1 MNGMDTTIQVLDER
15 TVNQI
20 AAGEV
25 VERPASVV
33 KELVE
38 NAIDAGATLVRV
50 EVTSDRQHVTAI
62 RVVDDGVGMGRGDAA
77 LAFKEHATSKIS
89 RIDDLDRVL
98 TLGFRGEALPS
109 IASVSDVT
117 LITRQRGG
125 DQIAGTKVAIRG
137 GDAPGVTEVGAPEGT
152 SIEVRNLFFNTPAR
166 RKFLK
171 SLHTELAHIH
181 GVIEKTALARPDI
194 SFRLLHNGRERIA
207 THATD
212 DLRETVAA
220 LFGTAV
226 AKELIPLALET
237 PLVRVGGYIS
247 GPALSRADQYQ
258 IFLSINARPI
268 SSLQIVRAIKEGYGT
283 LLPKDRF
290 PVAFLSIGI
299 NGSLVDV
306 NVHPT
311 KKLVRLSREKE
322 IYGAIA
328 DAVHAA
334 LGSRDLR
341 AAAGPKP
348 VFPVISSMPAP
359 HEIPASVPGV
369 GESRAPFT
377 LTDRRLR
384 QSELPLSG
392 VERNLLPEIDVIGQ
406 IDNMYIVG
414 SAGDGALI
422 VIDQH
427 AAHERVL
434 YEQVQEKNGTG
445 SGSQELIVPVLI
457 TFSPQEAELAR
468 EVLPALAEEGFSLE
482 EFGPATYAV
491 NAIPVVLGKLEE
503 PEVIRDLVSA
513 LIRESPA
520 DPVGRREAVL
530 RRVACRSAIKAGDR
544 LSQEQMR
551 RLLDQLARTK
561 NPYTCPH
568 GRPTI
573 VSFSPDELAAMFRRT

>member
-38 NAIDAGATLVRV
+38 NAIDAGASLIRV
-50 EVTSDRQHVTAI
+50 EVTSDRNHVTSV
-62 RVVDDGVGMGRGDAA
+62 RVVDDGGGMGRGDAV

-89 RIDDLDRVL
+89 RIDDLDHVL

-109 IASVSDVT
+109 IASVSDVM
-117 LITRQRGG
+117 LVTRRRGG

-137 GDAPGVTEVGAPEGT
+137 GNAPEVTEVGAPEGT
-152 SIEVRNLFFNTPAR
+152 SIEVRDLFFNTPAR

-171 SLHTELAHIH
+171 SLYTELAHIH
-181 GVIEKTALARPDI
+181 GVIERTALARPDI

-212 DLRETVAA
+212 DLKETVAS

-226 AKELIPLALET
+226 AKELIPISLET

-247 GPALSRADQYQ
+247 GPGLSRADQYQ

-268 SSLQIVRAIKEGYGT
+268 TSLQIVRAIKEGYGT

-299 NGSLVDV
+299 NGDLVDV

-311 KKLVRLSREKE
+311 KKLVRLSHEKE

-328 DAVHAA
+328 GAVRAV
-334 LGSRDLR
+334 LGGKDLS
-341 AAAGPKP
+341 APGPKP
-348 VFPVISSMPAP
+348 ALPLVPRTPSPSRSPAP
-359 HEIPASVPGV
+359 VAGV
-369 GESRAPFT
+369 AESRAPFT

-384 QSELPLSG
+384 QSELPLAG
-392 VERNLLPEIDVIGQ
+392 AERNLLPEIEVIGQ
-406 IDNMYIVG
+406 LDAMYILG
-414 SAGDGALI
+414 SAEGRSLV

-434 YEQVQEKNGTG
+434 YEQAQEKAGAG
-445 SGSQELIVPVLI
+445 PVSQELIVPVLV
-457 TFSPQEAELAR
+457 TFSPQESELAR
-468 EVLPALAEEGFSLE
+468 EALSALEEEGFSLE

-513 LIRESPA
+513 LVRESPA
-520 DPVGRREAVL
+520 DPVGKREAVL
-530 RRVACRSAIKAGDR
+530 RRVACRGAIKAGDQ
-544 LSQEQMR
+544 LSREQMR

>member
-1 MNGMDTTIQVLDER
+1 MNGTTIQVLDER

-38 NAIDAGATLVRV
+38 NAIDAGARLVRV
-50 EVTSDRQHVTAI
+50 EVTSDRDRVTAV
-62 RVVDDGVGMGRGDAA
+62 RVVDDGAGMGRGDAV

-109 IASVSDVT
+109 IASVSEVVLVT
-117 LITRQRGG
+117 RRRGG
-125 DQIAGTKVAIRG
+125 GEIAGTRVAIRG
-137 GDAPGVTEVGAPEGT
+137 GSAPEVAEVGAPEGT
-152 SIEVRNLFFNTPAR
+152 SVEVRDLFFNTPAR

-181 GVIEKTALARPDI
+181 GVIERTALARPEI

-212 DLRETVAA
+212 DIRETVAA

-226 AKELIPLALET
+226 AKNLVPVSINT
-237 PLVRVGGYIS
+237 PLVRVAGYIS
-247 GPALSRADQYQ
+247 TPALSRADQYQ
-258 IFLSINARPI
+258 VFLSINARPI
-268 SSLQIVRAIKEGYGT
+268 SSLQIVRAVKEGYGT

-290 PVAFLSIGI
+290 PVAFLHIGI
-299 NGSLVDV
+299 DGGLVDV

-311 KKLVRLSREKE
+311 KKLVRLSHEKE

-328 DAVHAA
+328 GAVRTA
-334 LGSRDLR
+334 LGGRDLS
-341 AAAGPKP
+341 APGAMP
-348 VFPVISSMPAP
+348 VFPAVSPQAQP
-359 HEIPASVPGV
+359 PRTPGV
-369 GESRAPFT
+369 AESRAPFT

-384 QSELPLSG
+384 QSELPLAAA
-392 VERNLLPEIDVIGQ
+392 ERNLLPEIEVIGQ
-406 IDNMYIVG
+406 LDAMYIVG
-414 SAGDGALI
+414 SAEGRSLV

-434 YEQVQEKNGTG
+434 YEQAQDRAGP
-445 SGSQELIVPVLI
+445 GSQELIVPVLV

-468 EVLPALAEEGFSLE
+468 EALPALAEEGFVLE

-503 PEVIRDLVSA
+503 PGVIRDLVSA
-513 LIRESPA
+513 LVRESPA
-520 DPVGRREAVL
+520 DPVGKREAVL
-530 RRVACRSAIKAGDR
+530 RRVACRGAIKAGDH
-544 LSQEQMR
+544 LSREQMR

>member
-1 MNGMDTTIQVLDER
+1 MNGTTIQVLDER

-38 NAIDAGATLVRV
+38 NAIDAGARLIRV
-50 EVTSDRQHVTAI
+50 EVTSERNHVTAV
-62 RVVDDGVGMGRGDAA
+62 RVVDDGAGMGRGDAV

-117 LITRQRGG
+117 LITRRRGG
-125 DQIAGTKVAIRG
+125 GEIAGTRVAIRG
-137 GDAPGVTEVGAPEGT
+137 GNAPEVAEVGAPEGT
-152 SIEVRNLFFNTPAR
+152 SVEVRDLFFNTPAR

-181 GVIEKTALARPDI
+181 GVIERTALARPEI

-212 DLRETVAA
+212 DLKETVAA

-226 AKELIPLALET
+226 AKDLVPVFLKT
-237 PLVRVGGYIS
+237 PLVQVAGYIS
-247 GPALSRADQYQ
+247 TPALSRADQYQ

-299 NGSLVDV
+299 NGDLVDV

-311 KKLVRLSREKE
+311 KKLVRLSHEKE
-322 IYGAIA
+322 IYGSIA
-328 DAVHAA
+328 GAVRTA
-334 LGSRDLR
+334 LGGKDLS
-341 AAAGPKP
+341 AAGAKP
-348 VFPVISSMPAP
+348 VFPVVSLPAQP
-359 HEIPASVPGV
+359 SRPPAAGV
-369 GESRAPFT
+369 AESRAPFT

-384 QSELPLSG
+384 QSELPLAG
-392 VERNLLPEIDVIGQ
+392 AERNLLPDIEVIGQ
-406 IDNMYIVG
+406 LDTMYIVG
-414 SAGDGALI
+414 SAEGRSLV

-427 AAHERVL
+427 
-434 YEQVQEKNGTG
+434 
-445 SGSQELIVPVLI
+445 
-457 TFSPQEAELAR
+457 
-468 EVLPALAEEGFSLE
+468 
-482 EFGPATYAV
+482 
-491 NAIPVVLGKLEE
+491 
-503 PEVIRDLVSA
+503 
-513 LIRESPA
+513 
-520 DPVGRREAVL
+520 
-530 RRVACRSAIKAGDR
+530 
-544 LSQEQMR
+544 
-551 RLLDQLARTK
+551 
-561 NPYTCPH
+561 
-568 GRPTI
+568 
-573 VSFSPDELAAMFRRT
+573 

>member
-1 MNGMDTTIQVLDER
+1 MNGTTIQVLDER

-38 NAIDAGATLVRV
+38 NAIDAGARLIRV
-50 EVTSDRQHVTAI
+50 EVTSDRNHVTAV
-62 RVVDDGVGMGRGDAA
+62 RVVDDGAGMGRADAV

-117 LITRQRGG
+117 LVTRRRGG
-125 DQIAGTKVAIRG
+125 GEIAGTRVAIRG
-137 GDAPGVTEVGAPEGT
+137 GSAPEVAEVGAPEGT
-152 SIEVRNLFFNTPAR
+152 SVEVRDLFFNTPAR

-181 GVIEKTALARPDI
+181 GVIERTALARPEI

-212 DLRETVAA
+212 DLKETVAA

-226 AKELIPLALET
+226 AKGLVPVSLKT
-237 PLVRVGGYIS
+237 PLVQVAGYIS
-247 GPALSRADQYQ
+247 TPSLSRADQYQ
-258 IFLSINARPI
+258 VFLSINARPI

-299 NGSLVDV
+299 NGDLVDV

-311 KKLVRLSREKE
+311 KKLVRLSHEKE

-328 DAVHAA
+328 DAVRTA
-334 LGSRDLR
+334 LGGKDLS
-341 AAAGPKP
+341 APGAKP
-348 VFPVISSMPAP
+348 VFPAVA
-359 HEIPASVPGV
+359 IPSHPLPGPRAAGV
-369 GESRAPFT
+369 AESRAPFT
-377 LTDRRLR
+377 LTDWRLR
-384 QSELPLSG
+384 QSELPLAG
-392 VERNLLPEIDVIGQ
+392 AERNLLPEIEVIGQ
-406 IDNMYIVG
+406 LDAMYIVG
-414 SAGDGALI
+414 SAEGRSLV

-434 YEQVQEKNGTG
+434 YEQAQDRAGP
-445 SGSQELIVPVLI
+445 GSQELIVPVLV

-468 EVLPALAEEGFSLE
+468 EALPTLAEEGFVLE
-482 EFGPATYAV
+482 EFGPSTYAV

-513 LIRESPA
+513 LVRESPS
-520 DPVGRREAVL
+520 DPVGKREAVL
-530 RRVACRSAIKAGDR
+530 RRVACRGAIKAGDH
-544 LSQEQMR
+544 LSREQMR
-551 RLLDQLARTK
+551 RLIDQLARTK

-573 VSFSPDELAAMFRRT
+573 VSFSPDELAAMFQRT